1 MSKRRLSWT
10 AATMGPKKQKQEDPP
25 QNEEEDDGDGFD
37 FSKLLRG
44 PTNPSCYTIDNNIYF
59 NDEISMETVAL
70 LNKELRNLQNRLL
83 MVSIKMGIDAPPIKL
98 HLTTY
103 GGSIH
108 AAFSAIGCIK
118 SSKVPV
124 HTIIDGYVA
133 SAGTLMSV
141 CGVKRYMHRHSSM
154 LIHELRSGSWG
165 KMSVIEEEVDNL
177 KKMMVKIK
185 DIYTE
190 HTKLKKKDLDAILK
204 KDNDW
209 YADECLAS
217 GLVDEIID

>member
-10 AATMGPKKQKQEDPP
+10 AASMGPKKQKQEEPP
-25 QNEEEDDGDGFD
+25 VNDEEDDGDGFD
-37 FSKLLRG
+37 ISKLLRG
-44 PTNPSCYTIDNNIYF
+44 PVSPSCYSIDNNIYF
-59 NDEISMETVAL
+59 NDEISMETVSV

-124 HTIIDGYVA
+124 HTVIDGYVA
-133 SAGTLMSV
+133 SAGTLISV

-185 DIYTE
+185 EIYTE

-209 YADECLAS
+209 YADECLTS

>member
-25 QNEEEDDGDGFD
+25 QNDEEDDGDGFD

-59 NDEISMETVAL
+59 NDEISMETVSV

-124 HTIIDGYVA
+124 HTVIDGYVA

>member
-10 AATMGPKKQKQEDPP
+10 AASMGPKKQKQEDPP
-25 QNEEEDDGDGFD
+25 VNDEEDDEDGID
-37 FSKLLRG
+37 ISKLLRG
-44 PTNPSCYTIDNNIYF
+44 PVSPSCYSIDNNIYF
-59 NDEISMETVAL
+59 NDEISMETVSV

-124 HTIIDGYVA
+124 HTVIDGYVA
-133 SAGTLMSV
+133 SAGTLISV

-185 DIYTE
+185 EIYTE

-209 YADECLAS
+209 YADECLTS

>member
-10 AATMGPKKQKQEDPP
+10 AATMGPKKQKQEESHV
-25 QNEEEDDGDGFD
+25 NEEDEYEDCFD

-59 NDEISMETVAL
+59 NDEISMETISV

-124 HTIIDGYVA
+124 HTVIDGYVA

>member
-10 AATMGPKKQKQEDPP
+10 AASMGPKKQKQEEPP
-25 QNEEEDDGDGFD
+25 VNDEEDDGDGID
-37 FSKLLRG
+37 ISKLLRG
-44 PTNPSCYTIDNNIYF
+44 PVSPSCYSIDNNIYF
-59 NDEISMETVAL
+59 NDEISMETVSV

-124 HTIIDGYVA
+124 HTVIDGYVA
-133 SAGTLMSV
+133 SAGTLISV

-185 DIYTE
+185 EIYTE

-209 YADECLAS
+209 YADECLTS

>member
-25 QNEEEDDGDGFD
+25 QNDEEDDGDGFD

-44 PTNPSCYTIDNNIYF
+44 PTNPSCYSIDNNIYF
-59 NDEISMETVAL
+59 NDEISMETVSV

-124 HTIIDGYVA
+124 HTVIDGYVA
-133 SAGTLMSV
+133 SAGTLISV

-185 DIYTE
+185 EIYTE

-209 YADECLAS
+209 YADECLTS